1 MISFDNASLTRP
13 IHNPHTA
20 HTTSTHSPKPIPDSV
35 SDWRRRLRLVDS
47 YANWPEGPLFLRLGF
62 LVAAKISVTAER
74 RFVEKLWT
82 VVAAAN
88 HNNKFQYSTRG
99 RGLPACLASSKQE
112 ASVLCSG
119 WVGSSS
125 SSSSSYLLLF
135 FPLLSSLPPCIM
147 MCNIWQKRSHSIRK
161 LPIKPHALETKA
173 ETEAET
179 ETG

>member
-1 MISFDNASLTRP
+1 MFLAICCRCVLISFDNASLTRP

-88 HNNKFQYSTRG
+88 HNNKFQYSARG
-99 RGLPACLASSKQE
+99 RGLPAWQAASRKH
-112 ASVLCSG
+112 LCCALGG
-119 WVGSSS
+119 WGLHPHPPMC
-125 SSSSSYLLLF
+125 Y
-135 FPLLSSLPPCIM
+135 SSLLNPPCIM
-147 MCNIWQKRSHSIRK
+147 MCNIWQKEIAQH
-161 LPIKPHALETKA
+161 
-173 ETEAET
+173 
-179 ETG
+179 